1 MIMGVGKRF
10 WFLLPQKGR
19 SETDNKCKIN
29 FIVLILQSHDC
40 RNWVDL
46 ASNFL
51 HYLSNLFKKVFWSS
65 NTRFFSSDKKK
76 RFWCSTISSSSLYS
90 TAKHASSTA
99 FLTNHKHSV
108 SVEVNFQIRLWPYF
122 HEIKVSLSGFFLSS
136 FHLDELI
143 VDEILIDLSLFS
155 VFTNCYPYNV
165 SFVVKSSLLQNFD

>member
-1 MIMGVGKRF
+1 MIMVVGKRF

-19 SETDNKCKIN
+19 TETDNKCKIN

-76 RFWCSTISSSSLYS
+76 GFDVQQ
-90 TAKHASSTA
+90 
-99 FLTNHKHSV
+99 FL
-108 SVEVNFQIRLWPYF
+108 L
-122 HEIKVSLSGFFLSS
+122 L
-136 FHLDELI
+136 
-143 VDEILIDLSLFS
+143 LFIQ
-155 VFTNCYPYNV
+155 
-165 SFVVKSSLLQNFD
+165 LQNMHLQLLSWQITNIGYRCSASQFTDHTSMKSRSVCLAFSYLHLIWMSQ